1 MYLGK
6 TMFCCYWLNT
16 DFQKTK
22 MTTIFGQKL
31 EITTNVYLFHALT
44 WAAAEI
50 SLKEKPPAAAVLNW
64 LLLLWHEFGTCSAI
78 SGNFGELTF

>member
-1 MYLGK
+1 M
-6 TMFCCYWLNT
+6 
-16 DFQKTK
+16 
-22 MTTIFGQKL
+22 

-78 SGNFGELTF
+78 SGNFGELTFLSYLLLSTENVFGIF